1 MGAWAS
7 GGRVVIGLDFEGW
20 EEGGEAVFGYGA
32 ARVRWGHYEGE
43 VRVFLG
49 VNAKKRV

>member
-7 GGRVVIGLDFEGW
+7 GGRVVIGLDFEGR

-32 ARVRWGHYEGE
+32 ARVRWGHCEGE
-43 VRVFLG
+43 VRFFLG
-49 VNAKKRV
+49 VNAKNCV